1 MKNVA
6 EETGFDRGAWWLLT
20 AVILTALLV
29 LANTIYTL
37 AQPSDGWQADY
48 SAGQLDHFLG
58 DWPTPLQAGDTISTV
73 AGVDLT
79 GAILG
84 WRQLPA
90 WQEGATIPYT
100 IERNGEPQMVAV
112 QLHTLTPRQIAQA
125 FLYVFR
131 ANLPQLSWFVV
142 GLIVFFL
149 RPRNVAARLLLVAG
163 ASLTIGTRIGWAA
176 TVTGANFVPRPNFY
190 LDFMFD
196 TQWGWLFFPSFIL
209 LLLVFPQPLW
219 PKLAQPSYRRRVI
232 LFAYLVPTILSLLTA
247 ITEIEALALVVLLAD
262 ALLILGLGITAVIK
276 AYRRTDP
283 VARAQVSWIAFGIAF
298 SIGGTVV
305 GYLLNFFGVIS
316 FWEAPLFASFFNW
329 ITGLTLP
336 ICVAIAILRYRLFDI
351 HLIIRKTVQ
360 YGAVTAVLALV
371 YFGTIILLQ
380 NLVGQATGEQ
390 SPIIIVLSTLLIA
403 AMFNPLRQRI
413 QNVVDRRFFRQKYD
427 AAQVLSQ
434 FAQTARDEVEMEA
447 LQAELLRVIQETLQP
462 ESVAVWFKQSDGKTS

>member
-1 MKNVA
+1 MKNNNI
-6 EETGFDRGAWWLLT
+6 EETGFDRGAWGLLT

-48 SAGQLDHFLG
+48 STGQLDHFLG

-90 WQEGATIPYT
+90 WQEEATIPYT

-131 ANLPQLSWFVV
+131 DNLPQLNWFIV

-149 RPRNVAARLLLVAG
+149 RPRNIAARLLLVAG

-196 TQWGWLFFPSFIL
+196 TQWGSLFFPSFIL

-219 PKLAQPSYRRRVI
+219 PKLAQPRYRQRVI
-232 LFAYLVPTILSLLTA
+232 VLAYLVPTILALLTV
-247 ITEIEALALVVLLAD
+247 ITEIEAFALAVLLAD
-262 ALLILGLGITAVIK
+262 ALLILGLGITAVVK

-283 VARAQVSWIAFGIAF
+283 VARAQVSWIAFGIAS
-298 SIGGTVV
+298 SIGGTLVIF
-305 GYLLNFFGVIS
+305 LLDFFGLIS
-316 FWEAPLFASFFNW
+316 LSESPLFATFFNW

-360 YGAVTAVLALV
+360 YGVVTAVLVLV

-390 SPIIIVLSTLLIA
+390 SPIIIVFSTLLIA
-403 AMFNPLRQRI
+403 AMFNPLRQRV
-413 QNVVDRRFFRQKYD
+413 QTAVDRRFYRQKYD
-427 AAQVLSQ
+427 AQQVLAD

-447 LQAELLRVIQETLQP
+447 LTAELTHVIQETLQP
-462 ESVAVWFKQSDGKTS
+462 EQISVWLKEVKP